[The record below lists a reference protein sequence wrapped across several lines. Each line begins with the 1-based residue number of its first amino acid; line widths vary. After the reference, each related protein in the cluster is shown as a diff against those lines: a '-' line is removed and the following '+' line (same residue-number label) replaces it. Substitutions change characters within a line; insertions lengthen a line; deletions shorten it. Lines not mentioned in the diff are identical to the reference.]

1 MSKKIVIVGSYNVG
15 LFLTGRKIP
24 KVGETLIGDV
34 FHEGGGGKGSNQAIA
49 AALLGADVSFV
60 GRIGTD
66 KYGKD
71 ALALYDRMNISTNY
85 ITIDDTIHS
94 GISVIFVD
102 ADGNNSIMVVP
113 GANDNLSGED
123 IDNAAELFSGAGFVG
138 FQLENKIDTVLY
150 GIRRAHELGAV
161 TLLDPAPAQKLP
173 DDIYPCID
181 YIKPNE
187 HEAATLTGINVV
199 DAASAIEAGRWFLAH
214 GVKHAVITLGGNG
227 AVLVD
232 SEGEFVYRAPE
243 MDAPVV
249 DTTGAGDCFSGALL
263 SKMAQGVS
271 VKEAIPF
278 ALCAASL
285 STTRAGVVEALP
297 SIDEANAF
305 YNKKGSALII

>member
-15 LFLTGRKIP
+15 LFLTGKKIP

-34 FHEGGGGKGSNQAIA
+34 FSESGGGKGSNQAIA
-49 AALLGADVSFV
+49 AAILGADVTFV

-71 ALALYDRMNISTNY
+71 ALALYDRMNISSDY

-113 GANDNLSGED
+113 GANDNLSAAD
-123 IDNAAELFSGAGFVG
+123 IDNAAEVISKADFVG
-138 FQLENKIDTVLY
+138 FQLENKLDTILY
-150 GIRRAHELGAV
+150 GIRRAHELGAT

-187 HEAATLTGINVV
+187 HEATTLTGIPVV

-214 GVKHAVITLGGNG
+214 GVKHAIITLGGNG

-232 SEGEFVYRAPE
+232 GEGEFIYKAPE
-243 MDAPVV
+243 MDKPVV

-263 SKMAQGVS
+263 SKMAQGAS
-271 VKEAIPF
+271 AKDAIPF

-285 STTRAGVVEALP
+285 STTKAGVVDALP
-297 SIDEANAF
+297 SLEDANDL
-305 YNKKGSALII
+305 YNKKGSGLIQ